1 MTRVPT
7 RQTIFKMKR
16 PALIIFFLLT
26 PAFVAAG
33 RADLPPVFLLGALA
47 AVLLF
52 LLLSWTG
59 VGGRGSRFL
68 LSILPPLLFLAHGE
82 SFQGPIVTMEPER
95 ICRYEGKLVG
105 PAGRRARRFE
115 VTSGPLAGRRMTLLP
130 PFDVDLPADRVQ
142 IEGEGRIEPFPSSR
156 NPGEREPYL
165 AEKRRGSG
173 ALLVARTADPV
184 GSSAIDSIRRK
195 IAERGEKIG
204 GREEG
209 LFRALFLAD
218 RSLLD
223 EELSRSFRE
232 TGLAH
237 LIALSG
243 LHLGIF
249 YLIFSI
255 PLSLLPV
262 PNRVV
267 PSLTVLALWGFGAVA
282 SYPVSLVRALVMASL
297 LAAGR
302 LIERPVDR
310 WNALGAA
317 ALTAILIDGAA
328 PWEVSF
334 QLSFAATAG
343 ILVALPA
350 AAALTKRRFGRFL
363 GAPLLISF
371 AAQAATLPIILTVF
385 RTIAPFGAPATLLA
399 TPLTA
404 LSLAAGSG
412 WIFLGPIHP
421 SLDEILA
428 AGTAAALSLLAGT
441 VDCFHDAVPPPP
453 AIPADRARCIAL
465 LLLLLPLPLLRRIGR
480 PLRLSALLLLPL
492 PFLFL
497 RSEPYPLRVTVL
509 DVGQGSAAV
518 AELPGGETILF
529 DAGPRTDWR
538 DAGER
543 VLLPFLRDRGLA
555 PVDFAFISHPDAD
568 HLGGALSLL
577 EAGSIRNLVDCG
589 LETPGSL
596 YESYDSLAAFP
607 GVFRSSAR
615 QGTIYRFRDGVTV
628 HVLYA
633 PEGRLPTGNRNEAS
647 LVLLLRFRRFSL
659 LVTGDVTPK
668 IERFLERRP
677 ETGGITA
684 LIVPHHGA
692 GDGCTTSFLRRTR
705 PKIALISAGDGNHYG
720 HPDPAVLKRLGWSGS
735 VVGRTDRHGAITIG
749 TDGRTARI
757 FGKIAGSP
765 DLLITLPPRPS
776 RRSGADPFP

>member
-1 MTRVPT
+1 MT
-7 RQTIFKMKR
+7 KR
-16 PALIIFFLLT
+16 PALTIFFLLT
-26 PAFVAAG
+26 PAFIAAG
-33 RADLPPVFLLGALA
+33 RADLPPALLLGAPA
-47 AVLLF
+47 AALLL
-52 LLLSWTG
+52 LLLSWTA
-59 VGGRGSRFL
+59 GGERRGSRL
-68 LSILPPLLFLAHGE
+68 LLFILPSLLFLARSGP
-82 SFQGPIVTMEPER
+82 FTGPIKPVDPER

-115 VTSGPLAGRRMTLLP
+115 VTSGPLAGKRLTLLP
-130 PFDVDLPADRVQ
+130 PFDTDLPADRVR
-142 IEGEGRIEPFPSSR
+142 IEGEGKIKPFPPPR

-173 ALLVARTADPV
+173 ALLVARTAVPV
-184 GSSAIDSIRRK
+184 GSSTIDSIRRK

-218 RSLLD
+218 RSRLD

-249 YLIFSI
+249 YLIFST
-255 PLSLLPV
+255 PLSLLPI
-262 PNRVV
+262 PRRAV

-297 LAAGR
+297 LALGR

-317 ALTAILIDGAA
+317 ALAAILIDRAA

-334 QLSFAATAG
+334 RLSFAATAG
-343 ILVALPA
+343 ILFALPA
-350 AAALTKRRFGRFL
+350 AAALAKHRAGRLL

-371 AAQAATLPIILTVF
+371 AAQAATLPIVLTTF
-385 RTIAPFGAPATLLA
+385 RTAAPLGAPATLLA

-404 LSLAAGSG
+404 LSLTAGSG
-412 WIFLGPIHP
+412 WLFLGPIHP
-421 SLDEILA
+421 ALDDILA

-441 VDCFHDAVPPPP
+441 VDRFHDAVPPPP
-453 AIPADRARCIAL
+453 AIPADRAQCIAL

-480 PLRLSALLLLPL
+480 PLRITALLLLPL

-497 RSEPYPLRVTVL
+497 KNEPYPLRITVL

-529 DAGPRTDWR
+529 DAGPRTEWR

-543 VLLPFLRDRGLA
+543 VILPFLRYHGLA

-577 EAGSIRNLVDCG
+577 EAGAIVNLVDCG
-589 LETPGSL
+589 LEVRGPL
-596 YESYDSLAAFP
+596 YESYDSLAALP

-615 QGTIYRFRDGVTV
+615 KGAFYRFRDGVTL

-633 PEGRLPTGNRNEAS
+633 PEGRLPCRNRNESS
-647 LVLLLRFRRFSL
+647 LVLLLRYRRFSL
-659 LVTGDVTPK
+659 LVTGDATPK
-668 IERFLERRP
+668 IERFLERHR

-692 GDGCTTSFLRRTR
+692 GDGCTTSFLRRVR
-705 PKIALISAGDGNHYG
+705 PRIALISAGDGNRYG
-720 HPDPAVLKRLGWSGS
+720 HPDPAVLKRLGWAGS

-757 FGKIAGSP
+757 IGRIAGGP
-765 DLLITLPPRPS
+765 DLHISLPPHQS
-776 RRSGADPFP
+776 RRSGAGPFP